1 MNSSRFALQLSTW
14 YSCDDKTSS
23 LLDNAMNYR
32 RKIISINIPY
42 VGDDLVLN
50 LHTFEF
56 SNNGNTIVGYIRWIP
71 KLISNTGNIEQKIVF
86 VDNYQSTVNIQ
97 PIPLTTKRWKL
108 FQEKYT
114 DEKQANNLASQE
126 DNDDDDSGLHM
137 ATRFVTGNDDEAYDA
152 DDDIGDLTNK
162 RKAANYNNDTWSIT
176 DLNDENPN
184 IKRRADTDSSAGD
197 NKISGKPIGPFP
209 HEKVGKD
216 IPAAVIER
224 PNPTLQ
230 AGTIDAL
237 NSKLEGDLK
246 QQLVNKQTQ
255 EQKLKDLIKQIKA
268 FDYDHIES
276 FIAQNYL
283 FSKTEHIINHLK
295 TKHPIDD
302 LLPGILTI
310 RITEK
315 NNVYCVSVTGLQV
328 HHDEFKL
335 VLKQL
340 QILSNAIQSAE
351 TSYKSQLN
359 GIMQPIIEKMTK
371 QIHSSQDWQSYT
383 KYFQQ
388 LIQNK
393 IQECVKL
400 FDEYIT

>member
-1 MNSSRFALQLSTW
+1 MLTQHPKVNKSTEAIASLKIQHFPVMNSSRFALQLSTW

-162 RKAANYNNDTWSIT
+162 RK
-176 DLNDENPN
+176 
-184 IKRRADTDSSAGD
+184 
-197 NKISGKPIGPFP
+197 
-209 HEKVGKD
+209 
-216 IPAAVIER
+216 
-224 PNPTLQ
+224 
-230 AGTIDAL
+230 
-237 NSKLEGDLK
+237 
-246 QQLVNKQTQ
+246 
-255 EQKLKDLIKQIKA
+255 
-268 FDYDHIES
+268 
-276 FIAQNYL
+276 
-283 FSKTEHIINHLK
+283 
-295 TKHPIDD
+295 
-302 LLPGILTI
+302 
-310 RITEK
+310 
-315 NNVYCVSVTGLQV
+315 
-328 HHDEFKL
+328 
-335 VLKQL
+335 
-340 QILSNAIQSAE
+340 
-351 TSYKSQLN
+351 
-359 GIMQPIIEKMTK
+359 
-371 QIHSSQDWQSYT
+371 
-383 KYFQQ
+383 
-388 LIQNK
+388 
-393 IQECVKL
+393 
-400 FDEYIT
+400 